1 MLPYALTTSSLAG
14 RILTSVICMFSP
26 RSPLPLGVCDF
37 LQRPRLLNVPSEKGD
52 NSAGTCDSD
61 REPDDASQ
69 RPTESIVLPNG
80 DQSEDDTGYAEEYN
94 QPQTQSYYYEMVLY
108 SPYLVLVGFDEPSIC
123 TFDCVLPGSWGC
135 GISLSVAPGS
145 CFMILLR
152 GGGSLLEI
160 TNSPLGV

>member
-1 MLPYALTTSSLAG
+1 MLAYALTTSSLAG

-69 RPTESIVLPNG
+69 RPTESIFLPHR
-80 DQSEDDTGYAEEYN
+80 DQAKT
-94 QPQTQSYYYEMVLY
+94 TQVRPRNRISHRLKAIIMRWCCTRPTWSWSASVSLPSARLIASYQ
-108 SPYLVLVGFDEPSIC
+108 D
-123 TFDCVLPGSWGC
+123 
-135 GISLSVAPGS
+135 
-145 CFMILLR
+145 
-152 GGGSLLEI
+152 
-160 TNSPLGV
+160 LGVVEFPYQLLPAAVL